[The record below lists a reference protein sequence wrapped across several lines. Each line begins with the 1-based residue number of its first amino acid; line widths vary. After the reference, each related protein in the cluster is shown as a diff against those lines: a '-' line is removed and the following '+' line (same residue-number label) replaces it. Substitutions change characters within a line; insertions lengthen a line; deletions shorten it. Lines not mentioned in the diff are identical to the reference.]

1 MSFFNTMNISATAL
15 TAQRLRMDVIAEN
28 MANVNTTRTAD
39 GGPYR
44 RKTVLFEEIRDN
56 DPFNVVFS
64 NIFGSGGSVPAPQG
78 MGVRVVGIVEDDSP
92 GLLTFDPS
100 HPDAYPVGHE
110 LEGYVRMPN
119 VNIVEEMVNMIVASR
134 SYEANLTA
142 MSVARTLTQ
151 RTLEIGQGR

>member
-1 MSFFNTMNISATAL
+1 MAFFNTMNISASAL
-15 TAQRLRMDVIAEN
+15 TAQRVRMDTIAEN

-44 RKTVLFEEIRDN
+44 RKTVIFEEMRDN
-56 DPFNVVFS
+56 DPFSLVFT

-78 MGVRVVGIVEDDSP
+78 LGVRVTGIVEDDSP
-92 GLLTFDPS
+92 GLLVYDPT
-100 HPDAYPVGHE
+100 HPDADEY
-110 LEGYVRMPN
+110 GYVRMPN

-134 SYEANLTA
+134 SYEANITA
-142 MSVARTLTQ
+142 MGVARTLTQ